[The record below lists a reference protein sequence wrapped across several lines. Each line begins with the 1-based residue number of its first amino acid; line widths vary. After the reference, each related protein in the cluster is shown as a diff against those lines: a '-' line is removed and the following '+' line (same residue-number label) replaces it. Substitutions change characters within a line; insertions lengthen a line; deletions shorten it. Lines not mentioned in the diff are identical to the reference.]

1 MNLIDIF
8 YWLVSSIR
16 HQGRRAVLSITGFAI
31 GVAAVVMMTAIG
43 ESLKQFILSEFTQ
56 FGSNIIAISPGKTET
71 FGMGGLLN
79 TVRPLTI
86 ADEQAL
92 AKLPSISHTVPV
104 IAGTA
109 KVKAQIKF
117 RYTDVLGV
125 NSFAD
130 KAWQLTIKSGRFLP
144 NDNSERPRNFAVL
157 GAKVATNLY
166 NNSTALGE
174 FIHIGAKRFRVI
186 GVLAEKGQ
194 FMGQDLDDMVYI
206 PTAIAMQL
214 FNRESV
220 MEIDVFYRDNAASS
234 EVMTQI
240 KHLLI
245 KRHGREDFTIV
256 SQNDMLDSLDNI
268 LNVVKLAGT
277 TLGLISL
284 FVGAIGIATIMSIN
298 VSERIGEIGLLRAI
312 GCSSKQIILLLVSEA
327 IAMALLSGIIGFALV
342 LLVVFASQM
351 LGLNILQGISIQI
364 FLFTLLFSA
373 FIGLLSGIIPALK
386 AAKATP
392 IEALRHE

>member
-1 MNLIDIF
+1 MKLIDIF
-8 YWLVSSIR
+8 AWVTASIT
-16 HQGRRAVLSITGFAI
+16 HQGRRAVLSIAGFAI

-43 ESLKQFILSEFTQ
+43 ESLKQYILSEFTQ

-71 FGMGGLLN
+71 FGVGGLLN
-79 TVRPLTI
+79 TVRPLSI
-86 ADEQAL
+86 ADGQAIGQ
-92 AKLPSISHTVPV
+92 LPSVSHTVPV

-109 KVKAQIKF
+109 KVKADAKF
-117 RYTDVLGV
+117 RYTDVVGV
-125 NSFAD
+125 NSLAD
-130 KAWQLTIKSGRFLP
+130 KAWQLTVSSGRFLP
-144 NDNSERPRNFAVL
+144 EDDIERPRNFAVL
-157 GAKVATNLY
+157 GAKVASNLY
-166 NNSTALGE
+166 GYSSAVGE
-174 FIHIGAKRFRVI
+174 FIHIGGKRFRVI

-194 FMGQDLDDMVYI
+194 FMGQDLDEMVYI

-220 MEIDVFYRDNAASS
+220 MEIDVFYRENFTSS
-234 EVMTQI
+234 DVSAQI
-240 KHLLI
+240 KQLLI

-256 SQNDMLDSLDNI
+256 TQDDMLDSLDNI

-277 TLGLISL
+277 ALGVISL

-312 GCSSKQIILLLVSEA
+312 GCSSGQMVLLLVSEA

-342 LLVVFASQM
+342 LLVVFTTHFF
-351 LGLNILQGISIQI
+351 GLNILQGISIQI
-364 FLFTLLFSA
+364 FLSTLLFSA